1 MIVHMTRSTVATT
14 PAASG
19 AGTTAVKAGIIADFH
34 AALGGLKCIGS
45 ERLMRLGISMTQ
57 LHILNLVEGHGEM
70 AMSRLAEMLDVSLS
84 NATGLIDRV
93 VERGF
98 VERFRV
104 PSDRRVVMVRLTP
117 AGRQTLAEVEL
128 LREET
133 LRPVLD
139 GLDDEQLAGI
149 SLAMAAL
156 RQAVVAWMTDP
167 TRGTHTHTQGR
178 D

>member
-1 MIVHMTRSTVATT
+1 MTRSIVATS
-14 PAASG
+14 PASAG
-19 AGTTAVKAGIIADFH
+19 TGTTAIKAGIIADFK
-34 AALGGLKCIGS
+34 ASLGGLKCIGS
-45 ERLMRLGISMTQ
+45 ERLMRLGLSLTQ

-104 PSDRRVVMVRLTP
+104 SSDRRVVMVRLTP
-117 AGRQTLAEVEL
+117 AGRQTLAEVEA

-139 GLDDEQLAGI
+139 GLGDEQLAGI
-149 SLAMAAL
+149 ALAMSAL
-156 RQAVVAWMTDP
+156 RQAVAARMADP
-167 TRGTHTHTQGR
+167 TRGTHTHEPQGR